1 MYYVFLRLLSSL
13 VGIGFLLPAESKSLV
28 RQISD
33 VLKIYFMFITLKDF

>member
-13 VGIGFLLPAESKSLV
+13 VGIGFLLLAESKSLV

-33 VLKIYFMFITLKDF
+33 VLKIYFMFFTFKDF